1 MPISVNNGSTS
12 NNVEPNMNEIGS
24 SVSENIEE
32 SPIVV
37 TGPTTSATGR
47 SSSIAGLSNEELND
61 PNSISVTVSDP
72 NTPIVVLY
80 GPPSCGKTMTL
91 VRMTRFLITQGYTVV
106 PEKTFRPTYDENYK
120 HLCEEF
126 DQMINSNN
134 AATSTSNISFMLVKV
149 LYNGKPVCQILE
161 APGEYYF
168 KPDEPNRPYPAYVHK
183 ILNSANRKVWA
194 IMVEPDWSDSVP
206 RANYVTR
213 IRNLKS
219 MMTPRD
225 KAIFVFNKIDLTPFV
240 YGVGNV
246 NTGEAIRNIQNLY
259 PSIFVPFE
267 NQNPITK
274 FFTKYNC
281 EFIPFMTG
289 SYSETMSGGFTYTE
303 GHEIYARNLWKAMLK
318 LING

>member
-1 MPISVNNGSTS
+1 MPISVNNGPT
-12 NNVEPNMNEIGS
+12 NNVEPK
-24 SVSENIEE
+24 IEE
-32 SPIVV
+32 IEVPATNNVADAPVV
-37 TGPTTSATGR
+37 NEPVTTASSG
-47 SSSIAGLSNEELND
+47 SSSIAGLSTAELND
-61 PNSISVTVSDP
+61 PNSIAVTVSDP
-72 NTPIVVLY
+72 TTPIVVLY

-91 VRMTRFLITQGYTVV
+91 VRMTRYLVSQGYTVV
-106 PEKTFRPTYDENYK
+106 PEKTFRPTYDENFK
-120 HLCEEF
+120 NLCENF

-149 LYNGKPVCQILE
+149 LKDGKPVCQILE

-168 KPDEPNRPYPAYVHK
+168 TGDPNQPYPTYVHK
-183 ILNSANRKVWA
+183 IINSANRKVWA
-194 IMVEPDWSDSVP
+194 IMLEPDWSDSVP
-206 RANYVTR
+206 RANYATR

-225 KAIFVFNKIDLTPFV
+225 KVVFVYNKIDLTPFV

-246 NTGEAIRNIQNLY
+246 NTNEAIKNVQNLY

-267 NQNPITK
+267 NKNPITK

-281 EFIPFMTG
+281 EFVPFMTG
-289 SYSETMSGGFTYTE
+289 SYSQTMSGGLAYVE
-303 GHEIYARNLWKAMLK
+303 GHEIYARKLWQAMLK